1 MAGEGEGHDKEPGEL
16 FEDLD
21 KFFSPLQDGDWPAPE
36 EAESDWPT
44 PPEEAEGAAPAP
56 EEADSGFDPPAPE
69 EAGPE
74 PTDDV
79 STGSVGIPDSFYRE
93 SLTEEELPT
102 IETTPMAG
110 VDEGGYL
117 PDEEDVPASTIF
129 IDDESVGGAPEDVE
143 EAAQHFAGS
152 GDEPIDIEQNILA
165 DLEAPGEEPVA
176 VKVGATEGLHGP
188 SWQEPTSEEVGA
200 EPSQAGAGRDV
211 PAALLTGA
219 AMAIVGLLAL
229 KLGRGPFAIVAGL
242 VVLAAQAEFYGVI
255 TRRHH
260 QPATALGLVGGALI
274 LAGGYF
280 HGEAG
285 MLAMFGLSTVA
296 TFVWF
301 MATPVHHRVNVVQN
315 IGLTLFGIAWI
326 PFLAAPLLVL
336 LRVEPGGAALV
347 LAVLAMVFAYDTAAF
362 AVGSLWGD
370 TPLAPTVSPR
380 KSVQGAVGATFVVAI
395 VGLVALP
402 MADIGWS
409 WALLM
414 AIVVAVLAPL
424 GDLAESLIKRDLG
437 VKDMG
442 SVLPGHG
449 GVLDRIDSVLLV
461 APAALIILRMV
472 LYG

>member
-1 MAGEGEGHDKEPGEL
+1 MEGDGEDHGREPGEL

-21 KFFSPLQDGDWPAPE
+21 QFFAPLQG
-36 EAESDWPT
+36 SDWPV
-44 PPEEAEGAAPAP
+44 PEGETGESEPEDRRAVESEPEDQQVVEPEPAIDTSAADPAP
-56 EEADSGFDPPAPE
+56 GATEDLF
-69 EAGPE
+69 
-74 PTDDV
+74 
-79 STGSVGIPDSFYRE
+79 RE
-93 SLTEEELPT
+93 SLTEEELPL
-102 IETTPMAG
+102 IEDDYE
-110 VDEGGYL
+110 VDREGET
-117 PDEEDVPASTIF
+117 DTSAVTVF
-129 IDDESVGGAPEDVE
+129 IDDESIAASSQDVE
-143 EAAQHFAGS
+143 EAAEHFADPY

-165 DLEAPGEEPVA
+165 DLEEPGVEPVA
-176 VKVGATEGLHGP
+176 VKVGATEGLRGP

-200 EPSQAGAGRDV
+200 EPAQDGSGRDV
-211 PAALLTGA
+211 SAALLTGV
-219 AMAIVGLLAL
+219 AMAIVGALAL
-229 KLGRGPFAIVAGL
+229 AAGRGPFAIVTGL

-280 HGEAG
+280 HDEMGIF
-285 MLAMFGLSTVA
+285 AMFALSTAA

-301 MATPVHHRVNVVQN
+301 MSTPVQHRVNVVSN
-315 IGLTLFGIAWI
+315 IGLTLFGLAWI
-326 PFLAAPLLVL
+326 PMMASPLLVIL
-336 LRVEPGGAALV
+336 KYEPSGRALV
-347 LAVLAMVFAYDTAAF
+347 LAVLAMVIAYDTAAF

-380 KSVQGAVGATFVVAI
+380 KSVQGAIGATFVVLI
-395 VGLVALP
+395 IGMVALP
-402 MADIGWS
+402 SIDGVGW
-409 WALLM
+409 AGAGLM
-414 AIVVAVLAPL
+414 AIAVALLAPL

-472 LYG
+472 LFG